1 MMLQASDSESS
12 ESDSSEGVD
21 PAELSSSGRSGD
33 TLDTL
38 AEIANQGW
46 REVVWRHCEFGVRS
60 QISILSIEIDE
71 FLFDFSLAPVSQA
84 GAQSTTCLERRSV
97 N

>member
-1 MMLQASDSESS
+1 MLQASDSESS

-71 FLFDFSLAPVSQA
+71 FFFFDFSLAPVSQA
-84 GAQSTTCLERRSV
+84 GAQSTICPERRSV
-97 N
+97 S